1 METLPALLALL
12 AVFVVAL
19 PLATWLLLGEDA
31 APRFE
36 RFDAT
41 RHGNPPEV
49 AAFLRDNIAGLQA
62 EQFHEVADLV
72 RVRGGSLKMVMRVA
86 VLQHPHG
93 ETATIAVAYSAQS
106 GTVLPMVEF
115 TAELSGG
122 RVFDVNNSVAVPIL
136 AARSGHDVYRLP
148 EVRDPIRLY
157 HIFEI
162 LLRRRFGSSTLRQ
175 REIAA
180 DPARFLADVIDA
192 EYHGQM
198 EAGYYRFDEGSRR
211 WRPTLRGAC
220 LMTWKMLPPFKQLI
234 KAAVRRRARRI
245 LREIGME
252 GRDARPVAAITTV
265 TASADGPT
273 SESPPRD
280 SPLEVAI
287 AIGGFALLFVG
298 MFFVQRWTH
307 SRALSIA
314 VFLGVGP
321 IGLWIWMRR
330 TMLARARAAG
340 GDPVALARARS
351 AANRGVLPIVGMGFL
366 VIGLAGYREY
376 TGRLPGLT
384 VPSDFNGAIQALE
397 HVTGRQV
404 TKLEGHDSIYVV
416 TVQTRWANRFLS
428 AAVPKF
434 AAQHFFLSRFDRNFR
449 RDTSAVRLVLA
460 PVLDPFAVLR
470 LIGTHGEVDGQT
482 TEDIAAGLRTM
493 NAEHPFEFRNIG
505 LDWVRGAFQ
514 EKVADPNSVARR
526 LNALCPRVLAED
538 FHRDMELLERTIGR
552 TGVFICRWQ

>member
-1 METLPALLALL
+1 METLPAVLALL

-49 AAFLRDNIAGLQA
+49 ATFLRDNIAGLEA
-62 EQFHEVADLV
+62 EQFHQVADLV

-136 AARSGHDVYRLP
+136 APRSGHDVYRLP

-265 TASADGPT
+265 TASSDGPA
-273 SESPPRD
+273 SEAPPRD
-280 SPLEVAI
+280 SPLEIAI
-287 AIGGFALLFVG
+287 AIGGVALLFWG
-298 MFFVQRWTH
+298 MFFVPRLTPPRGP
-307 SRALSIA
+307 SVSGFFRAGSL
-314 VFLGVGP
+314 
-321 IGLWIWMRR
+321 R
-330 TMLARARAAG
+330 
-340 GDPVALARARS
+340 
-351 AANRGVLPIVGMGFL
+351 VLV
-366 VIGLAGYREY
+366 
-376 TGRLPGLT
+376 
-384 VPSDFNGAIQALE
+384 
-397 HVTGRQV
+397 
-404 TKLEGHDSIYVV
+404 
-416 TVQTRWANRFLS
+416 
-428 AAVPKF
+428 
-434 AAQHFFLSRFDRNFR
+434 
-449 RDTSAVRLVLA
+449 
-460 PVLDPFAVLR
+460 
-470 LIGTHGEVDGQT
+470 
-482 TEDIAAGLRTM
+482 
-493 NAEHPFEFRNIG
+493 
-505 LDWVRGAFQ
+505 WVR
-514 EKVADPNSVARR
+514 
-526 LNALCPRVLAED
+526 
-538 FHRDMELLERTIGR
+538 
-552 TGVFICRWQ
+552 